1 MSLDDSSLDAS
12 SGDSPGSD
20 DLLDIEVARVLES
33 YLAAMDAGQPAD
45 PRRLLEDHPHLA
57 GRLRACLRVLRVAEQ
72 AAQSVTGA
80 PEVAQRH
87 SERPGSTV
95 PHGSGT
101 PQSSLS
107 TLDFGPGEPPQVLLR
122 EPAEAGIDE
131 PLLRPYSTAM
141 SGNGGSVGRYQLQGE
156 IARGGMGAILRG
168 RDVDLGR
175 ELAIKVLLESH
186 RGDAD
191 VVRRFVEEAQI
202 GGQLQH
208 PGIVPVYEL
217 GAFPDRRPF
226 FAMKLVKGRTLSALL
241 AERAF
246 THGSPPSQP
255 DDSGPD
261 TDSPRPAGERVP
273 EGRVRGHAPDAG
285 IKAESIFPLESR
297 LQAVPGPAKAGTPT
311 SPNHADLPRFLSI
324 FEQVCQTMAY
334 AHARGVIHRDLKPSN
349 IMVGSFGE
357 VQVMDWGLAKVLAS
371 GGVADQAG
379 AQPTRQTVIMTVRS
393 GSAGS
398 GGESQAGSV
407 LGTPSYMAPEQAR
420 GEIDRIDERSDVFG
434 LGAILCEILTGQPP
448 FVATSR
454 EETRAM
460 AARGDLAGAVGRL
473 KSCGADAELIDL
485 ARSCLRHERNR
496 RPRNAG
502 EVARRV
508 SSYMAGV
515 QERLKAAELARVEMQ
530 TRAKEEA
537 ARRVLAD
544 ELAREARARADKER
558 KLRRMT
564 ASLAASVL
572 GVFVLGGTGWAYLA
586 RQRLEQ
592 KSRDERAFNRA
603 DALYAEAERTG
614 DDPVRWL
621 AASEATRALER
632 ELVDAP
638 DELTRQR
645 CAKLVHD
652 VVRGA
657 DSAERDQALLSKL
670 IDVRARADDYDGI
683 ETDADYADA
692 FREAGID
699 VSALAAAQFGAV
711 IRSRPSTVKIA
722 IAAALDDW
730 AAVRRD
736 RRDDTEGAVRLLDIA
751 RIADPDPWRNRLRE
765 VLRDSRSQELAAHLR
780 QLAKSAPFDQ
790 LPAVSF
796 VLLGGNLLKVGL
808 APESEVILREGQRR
822 HPGDVWLNTKLAE
835 CLERLA
841 RNEDAVRY
849 YIAARSL
856 RPEIAHSLAHAL
868 ERKGEVDQAITVF
881 QDLARIRTG
890 DGRHLACLGIA
901 LKARGRSYEARK
913 ALDAAIV
920 DLRGATARRQGRS
933 SDHVSLGMAF
943 QHSGQL
949 DAATVEYRTALR
961 LQPRSPTAHNDL
973 GNVLKDQGKLGE
985 AIIEYQMALG
995 NTPTFAGAH
1004 TSLAVALYLQG
1015 KLHEAI
1021 VEFREAI
1028 RVEPGNATAYV
1039 NLGALLCDGRH
1050 DYSAA
1055 ESMFRNAIRLKPD
1068 DPNAHQN
1075 LGACLANQSK
1085 LPEAIA
1091 EFREAIRLKPDDA
1104 DAHTQLAHALRS
1116 QGDLATAA
1124 ELLRKARDLAKA
1136 DPQFSRMIEQ
1146 ELAATEKLASLSA
1159 GLGDVL
1165 AGKLKPRNAAETLDF
1180 ARLCYDKRIHGS
1192 SARLWNDAFQ
1202 AQTELAADMRAQ
1214 HRYNAA
1220 CAAALAGCGQGKD
1233 NPPLDEPTKARWR
1246 KQALDWLKADLAAW
1260 SKILKEGPAE
1270 TQQSIPKT
1278 LLHWKSDAD
1287 LAGMRDAEALKR
1299 LPEAEQ
1305 KACRALWAEVD
1316 ALLKLVGNGKH

>member
-1 MSLDDSSLDAS
+1 MNPNHSSSTAGCSSGADDESEVMRVLDAYL
-12 SGDSPGSD
+12 SG
-20 DLLDIEVARVLES
+20 IET
-33 YLAAMDAGQPAD
+33 GNPAD
-45 PRRLLEDHPHLA
+45 PDKLLADHPALAGQLQAYLRVMNLA
-57 GRLRACLRVLRVAEQ
+57 GRLADDSHTARSALPL
-72 AAQSVTGA
+72 A
-80 PEVAQRH
+80 PPPSSSGLATLDLG
-87 SERPGSTV
+87 PGPAPQIHLLDLVDDHESLV
-95 PHGSGT
+95 V
-101 PQSSLS
+101 PQSAEMP
-107 TLDFGPGEPPQVLLR
+107 DPHCAGP
-122 EPAEAGIDE
+122 
-131 PLLRPYSTAM
+131 S
-141 SGNGGSVGRYQLQGE
+141 RYQLQGE

-168 RDVDLGR
+168 RDVELGR
-175 ELAIKVLLESH
+175 ELAIKVLLQSH
-186 RGDAD
+186 RDNSD
-191 VVRRFVEEAQI
+191 VVRRFIEEAQI

-208 PGIVPVYEL
+208 PGVVPVYEL
-217 GAFPDRRPF
+217 GTFPDRRPY
-226 FAMKLVKGRTLSALL
+226 FATKLVKGQTLSALL
-241 AERAF
+241 
-246 THGSPPSQP
+246 
-255 DDSGPD
+255 
-261 TDSPRPAGERVP
+261 GERMKDDGGRMN
-273 EGRVRGHAPDAG
+273 EGTKDDGDMMNA
-285 IKAESIFPLESR
+285 
-297 LQAVPGPAKAGTPT
+297 QASWSDLSLIPHH
-311 SPNHADLPRFLSI
+311 SSLRSDLPRFLSI

-371 GGVADQAG
+371 GGVADEAD
-379 AQPTRQTVIMTVRS
+379 AQLARQTVIMTVRS
-393 GSAGS
+393 GSSGS
-398 GGESQAGSV
+398 GSESQAGSV

-420 GEIDRIDERSDVFG
+420 GEIERIDERADVFG

-448 FVATSR
+448 FVGESR
-454 EETRAM
+454 EEIRAQ
-460 AARGDLAGAVGRL
+460 AARGDLAGALGRL
-473 KSCGADAELIDL
+473 DACGADSELIDL
-485 ARSCLRHERNR
+485 ARSCLRPDRNR
-496 RPRNAG
+496 RPRNAS
-502 EVARRV
+502 EVARRI
-508 SSYMAGV
+508 SGYLASV

-530 TRAKEEA
+530 TRAEEEA
-537 ARRVLAD
+537 TRRVLAD
-544 ELAREARARADKER
+544 ELSREARGRADKER

-564 ASLAASVL
+564 AALAASVL
-572 GVFVLGGTGWAYLA
+572 GVIVLGGAGWAYLA

-592 KSRDERAFNRA
+592 KSRVDRAFNRA
-603 DALYAEAERTG
+603 EALYAEAERTG

-621 AASEATRALER
+621 AARESAEALGRQLE
-632 ELVDAP
+632 DAP
-638 DELTRQR
+638 DELSRQR
-645 CAKLVHD
+645 CAELVQD

-657 DSAERDQALLSKL
+657 DAAERDQALLSKL
-670 IDVRARADDYDGI
+670 IDVRARADDWDGI

-692 FREAGID
+692 FREAGMD
-699 VSALAAAQFGAV
+699 VNALTPAQFGAV
-711 IRSRPSTVKIA
+711 IRSRPTTVKIA

-736 RRDDTEGAVRLLDIA
+736 GRDDTEGAVRLLDMA

-765 VLRDSRSQELAAHLR
+765 VLRDSSSQERAADLR

-796 VLLGGNLLKVGL
+796 VLLGGNLLKLGL

-822 HPGDVWLNTKLAE
+822 HPGDVWINAKLAE
-835 CLERLA
+835 SLERLA

-881 QDLARIRTG
+881 QDLARIRPG

-901 LKARGRSYEARK
+901 LKGRGRGDEARK
-913 ALDAAIV
+913 ALDAAIA
-920 DLRGATARRQGRS
+920 DLRRATARRPGRS
-933 SDHVSLGMAF
+933 SDHVSLGMAL

-961 LQPRSPTAHNDL
+961 LEPRSPTAHNDL
-973 GNVLKDQGKLGE
+973 GNVLRDQGKLGE
-985 AIIEYQMALG
+985 ATIEYQMALR

-1015 KLHEAI
+1015 KLDEAI

-1028 RVEPGNATAYV
+1028 RLEPGDATAYV

-1055 ESMFRNAIRLKPD
+1055 ESMFGKAIRLKPD
-1068 DPNAHQN
+1068 DANAHQN
-1075 LGACLANQSK
+1075 LGASLANQSK
-1085 LPEAIA
+1085 LMEAIA

-1104 DAHTQLAHALRS
+1104 DAHTQLARALRS

-1159 GLGDVL
+1159 RLADVL
-1165 AGKLKPRNAAETLDF
+1165 AGKQKPRNAAETADF
-1180 ARLCYDKRIHGS
+1180 ATLCYAKRLHGS

-1202 AQTELAADMRAQ
+1202 AQTEQAADTQAH

-1233 NPPLDEPTKARWR
+1233 DPPLDEPTKARWR

-1260 SKILKEGPAE
+1260 FKILKEGPPQAR
-1270 TQQSIPKT
+1270 QSIPET
-1278 LLHWKSDAD
+1278 LQRWKADPD
-1287 LAGMRDAEALKR
+1287 LAGLRDPEALKR

-1305 KACRALWAEVD
+1305 STCRALWTEVD
-1316 ALLKLVGNGKH
+1316 VLLAKARAGTASRPQK